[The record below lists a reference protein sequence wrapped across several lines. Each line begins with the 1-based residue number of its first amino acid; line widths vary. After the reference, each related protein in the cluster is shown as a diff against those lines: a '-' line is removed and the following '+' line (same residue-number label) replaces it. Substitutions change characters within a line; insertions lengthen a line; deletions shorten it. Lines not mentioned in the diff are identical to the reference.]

1 MIFALTDTQQMF
13 GDMLGKLLDAE
24 NDFEERRRR
33 LSGASPDRM
42 ALWPA
47 LAEQGILGA
56 TFPEEAGGFGGTMRD
71 IAVVMEEVGRKLV
84 VEPVLA
90 NALCGGILRAAG
102 EDLSALIA
110 GETVIALAHEEGYDP
125 FGLPETRAA
134 RAGEGYHINGR
145 KLVVRHADLAERFI
159 VTATLDGVAGAY
171 LVDARA
177 DGITRDSF
185 RLIDGS
191 SAATMEFLNVPARW
205 LAGNDVLVAALEQG
219 LVALA
224 AETVGIVTALNAAT
238 FAYLGT
244 RQQFGVPLA
253 SFQAL
258 QHRAADMFAAA
269 EEARALTEQ
278 AIEAMDAATPDR
290 SALASAVKAL
300 ADDAGRR
307 IGHEAVQMH
316 GGMGVSDELDV
327 SHYMRRLAA
336 IRAELGSADLHRAR
350 FAGLG
355 VNVVKDT
362 PFRAEVRAFVR
373 AHLPE
378 DIARKGAL
386 GMEIDKDDY
395 VRWQKI
401 LYEKGWFAGA
411 WPVEQGGAGWS
422 MEQQLVFLQESSVN
436 NAPMIIPYGVNMIGP
451 VLQEFGTDEQRAK
464 YLPGILSS
472 DTWWCQGYSEPN
484 SGSDLASLKTTAV
497 RDGDHYIV
505 NGTKMWTTEAH
516 WADMMHCLVR
526 TDREVKAQRGI
537 SMLLI
542 DMTSPGIEV
551 RPIVTIDGQHH
562 TNQLFLDNVRVP
574 AENLVGEEG
583 QGWTIAKFLL
593 SHERVAIADTGPK
606 LRLLKNIKAMLA
618 EVPSSSAKAR
628 LSEKLAGAEIELL
641 TLCALE
647 QSYVTKWA
655 GGASKDGPEASVLK
669 VRSTEI
675 LQKLSE
681 IALEIEGP
689 LGGAHDPE
697 DLHLKPH
704 GQFTPSQRASFMG
717 HQYLY
722 GRCWSIFG
730 GTNEIQRNL
739 IARSL
744 VSG

>member
-1 MIFALTDTQQMF
+1 MTFARTETQQMF
-13 GDMLGKLLDAE
+13 GDMLGRLLDAE

-33 LSGASPDRM
+33 LAAETPDRL

-56 TFPEEAGGFGGTMRD
+56 TLPEEAGGFGGSMRD
-71 IAVVMEEVGRKLV
+71 LAVVMEEVGRKLV

-90 NALCGGILRAAG
+90 SALCGSILHSAG
-102 EDLSALIA
+102 EDLSRLIS
-110 GETVIALAHEEGYDP
+110 GETVTALAHEEGYDP
-125 FGLPETRAA
+125 FALPETKATRD
-134 RAGEGYHINGR
+134 GDGYRLNGR
-145 KLVVRHADLAERFI
+145 KLVVRHADLAQQFI
-159 VTATLDGVAGAY
+159 VTATLDGAAGAY
-171 LVDARA
+171 LVEGNAA
-177 DGITRDSF
+177 GLVVDSY
-185 RLIDGS
+185 RMIDSS
-191 SAATMEFLNVPARW
+191 SAATVELSN
-205 LAGNDVLVAALEQG
+205 VAARRLGGNEQILGMVEKG

-224 AETVGIVTALNAAT
+224 AEAVGIISALNAAT

-244 RQQFGVPLA
+244 RKQFGVPLA

-258 QHRAADMFAAA
+258 QHRAADMYAAA
-269 EEARALTEQ
+269 EEARALTER
-278 AIEAMDAATPDR
+278 AIEALDAGAPDR
-290 SALASAVKAL
+290 SALASAAKAL
-300 ADDAGRR
+300 VDDAARK

-355 VNVVKDT
+355 VKVVQET
-362 PFRAEVRAFVR
+362 PFRAEVREFVR

-386 GMEIDKDDY
+386 GLEIHKEDY

-401 LYEKGWFAGA
+401 LHEKGWFGAG
-411 WPVEQGGAGWS
+411 WPVEHGGAGWNI
-422 MEQQLVFLQESSVN
+422 EQQLIFLQESSLN

-451 VLQEFGTDEQRAK
+451 VLQEFGTEEQRAK

-484 SGSDLASLKTTAV
+484 SGSDLASLKTSAV

-526 TDREVKAQRGI
+526 TDREVKPQRGI

-551 RPIVTIDGQHH
+551 QPIVTIDGQHH

-574 AENLVGEEG
+574 VENLVGEEG

-606 LRLLKNIKAMLA
+606 LRLLQNIKAMLA
-618 EVPSSSAKAR
+618 EVQPSPSRAR
-628 LSEKLAGAEIELL
+628 LADKLAGAEIELL

-647 QSYVTKWA
+647 QSYVSRWA
-655 GGASKDGPEASVLK
+655 EGASREGPEASVLK
-669 VRSTEI
+669 IRSTEI
-675 LQKLSE
+675 LQRLSE

-689 LGGAHDPE
+689 LGGAHDPS

-704 GQFTPSQRASFMG
+704 GQFTPAQRASFMA

-722 GRCWSIFG
+722 GRCWTIFG

>member
-1 MIFALTDTQQMF
+1 MTFARTETQQMF
-13 GDMLGKLLDAE
+13 GDMLGKLLNVE

-33 LSGASPDRM
+33 LAAETPDRL

-56 TFPEEAGGFGGTMRD
+56 TLPEAAGGFGGSMRD
-71 IAVVMEEVGRKLV
+71 LAVVMEEVGRKLV

-90 NALCGGILRAAG
+90 TALCGALLHAAG
-102 EDLSALIA
+102 EDVSSLIA
-110 GETVIALAHEEGYDP
+110 GKTILALAHEEGHDP
-125 FGLPETRAA
+125 FAQPGTRAVK
-134 RAGEGYHINGR
+134 AGDAYRLNGR
-145 KLVVRHADLAERFI
+145 KLVVRHADLADQFI
-159 VTATLDGVAGAY
+159 VTATLDGVTDAY
-171 LVDARA
+171 LVEAAAEGLVSDR
-177 DGITRDSF
+177 F
-185 RLIDGS
+185 RMIDGA
-191 SAATMEFLNVPARW
+191 SAATIELSN
-205 LAGNDVLVAALEQG
+205 VAARRIGSGEQIAATIEMG
-219 LVALA
+219 LLALA
-224 AETVGIVTALNAAT
+224 AEAVGILAVLNAAT

-244 RQQFGVPLA
+244 RKQFGVALA

-258 QHRAADMFAAA
+258 QHRAADMYSAA
-269 EEARALTEQ
+269 EEARALTDR
-278 AIEAMDAATPDR
+278 AIESFDAGAPDR

-300 ADDAGRR
+300 IDEAGRR

-336 IRAELGSADLHRAR
+336 IRAEFGSADLHRAR
-350 FAGLG
+350 FAGLR
-355 VNVVKDT
+355 VNLVQET
-362 PFRAEVRAFVR
+362 PFRAEVREFVR
-373 AHLPE
+373 THLPE

-386 GMEIDKDDY
+386 GLEIDKEDY

-401 LYEKGWFAGA
+401 LREKGWFAAG
-411 WPVEQGGAGWS
+411 WPVEHGGSGWS
-422 MEQQLVFLQESSVN
+422 LDQQLIFLQESSIN
-436 NAPMIIPYGVNMIGP
+436 NGPMIIPYGVNMIGP
-451 VLQEFGTDEQRAK
+451 VLQEFGTEEQRAK
-464 YLPGILSS
+464 HLPGILSS

-497 RDGDHYIV
+497 RDGDHYVV

-526 TDREVKAQRGI
+526 TDREVKPQRGI

-542 DMTSPGIEV
+542 DMNSPGIEV

-606 LRLLKNIKAMLA
+606 LRLLQNIKALLA
-618 EVPSSSAKAR
+618 EAPPSAVGSR
-628 LSEKLAGAEIELL
+628 LAEKLAGAEIELL

-655 GGASKDGPEASVLK
+655 AGASREGPEASVLK
-669 VRSTEI
+669 LRSTEI
-675 LQKLSE
+675 LQRLSE

-689 LGGAHDPE
+689 LGGAHDPA
-697 DLHLKPH
+697 DLHLRPH
-704 GQFTPSQRASFMG
+704 GQLTPSQRASLMA

-730 GTNEIQRNL
+730 GTSEIQRNL
-739 IARSL
+739 IAKSI

>member
-1 MIFALTDTQQMF
+1 MTFARTDTQQMF
-13 GDMLGKLLDAE
+13 GDMLGRLLDVE

-33 LSGASPDRM
+33 LAEETPDRL

-56 TFPEEAGGFGGTMRD
+56 TLPEEAGGFGGSMRD
-71 IAVVMEEVGRKLV
+71 LAVIMEQVGRKLV

-90 NALCGGILRAAG
+90 
-102 EDLSALIA
+102 SALA
-110 GETVIALAHEEGYDP
+110 GVILHSGGDDISTLIGGEQIVVLAHSEGYDP
-125 FGLPETRAA
+125 FLLPETTAVKD
-134 RAGEGYHINGR
+134 GEGYRLTGR
-145 KLVVRHADLAERFI
+145 KLAVRHADLAHQLL
-159 VTATLDGVAGAY
+159 VTATLDGEAGIYLVEAGADG
-171 LVDARA
+171 LVL
-177 DGITRDSF
+177 DSY

-191 SAATMEFLNVPARW
+191 SAATIELSK
-205 LAGNDVLVAALEQG
+205 VAARRIGGGDEITAAVERG
-219 LVALA
+219 VVALA
-224 AETVGIVTALNAAT
+224 AEAVGIITALNAAT

-244 RQQFGVPLA
+244 RKQFGLPLA

-258 QHRAADMFAAA
+258 QHRAADMYAAA
-269 EEARALTEQ
+269 EEARILTER
-278 AIEAMDAATPDR
+278 AIESFDSDASDR
-290 SALASAVKAL
+290 SALASAAKAL
-300 ADDAGRR
+300 VDDAARK

-336 IRAELGSADLHRAR
+336 IRAELGSADVHRAR

-355 VNVVKDT
+355 VNVVQET
-362 PFRAEVRAFVR
+362 PFRAEVRAFVQ
-373 AHLPE
+373 ANLPE

-386 GMEIDKDDY
+386 GLEIHKDDY

-401 LYEKGWFAGA
+401 LHEKGWF
-411 WPVEQGGAGWS
+411 GAGWPAEHGGADWS
-422 MEQQLVFLQESSVN
+422 IDQQLIFLQESSLN

-451 VLQEFGTDEQRAK
+451 VLQEFGNAEQCAK

-484 SGSDLASLKTTAV
+484 SGSDLASLKTSAV

-542 DMTSPGIEV
+542 DMNSPGIEV

-606 LRLLKNIKAMLA
+606 LRLAQNIKAMLRD
-618 EVPSSSAKAR
+618 VPPSPSRTR
-628 LSEKLAGAEIELL
+628 LAEKLAGAEIQLL
-641 TLCALE
+641 TLCAME
-647 QSYVTKWA
+647 QSYVSGWA
-655 GGASKDGPEASVLK
+655 EGASRDGPEASVLK

-675 LQKLSE
+675 LQLLSE

-689 LGGAHDPE
+689 LSAAHDPH
-697 DLHLKPH
+697 DLHLAPL
-704 GQFTPSQRASFMG
+704 GQFSPSQRASLMG

-744 VSG
+744 IAG

>member
-1 MIFALTDTQQMF
+1 MTFARTETQQMF
-13 GDMLGKLLDAE
+13 GDMLGRLLDVE
-24 NDFEERRRR
+24 NDFEARRHR
-33 LSGASPDRM
+33 LSAESPDRL

-47 LAEQGILGA
+47 LAEQGIVGA
-56 TFPEEAGGFGGTMRD
+56 TLPEDAGGFGGTMRD
-71 IAVVMEEVGRKLV
+71 LAVIMQEVGRKLV
-84 VEPVLA
+84 VEPVLSS
-90 NALCGGILRAAG
+90 ALSGAILHAGG
-102 EDLSALIA
+102 EDVSGLIG
-110 GETVIALAHEEGYDP
+110 GETITVFAHEESYDP
-125 FGLPETRAA
+125 FALPETKATKS
-134 RAGEGYHINGR
+134 EDGYRLNGR
-145 KLVVRHADLAERFI
+145 KSVVRHADLAGQFL
-159 VTATLDGVAGAY
+159 VTATLDGAAGVYLVEAGADG
-171 LVDARA
+171 LVQEAYRM
-177 DGITRDSF
+177 
-185 RLIDGS
+185 IDGS
-191 SAATMEFLNVPARW
+191 SAATMELSN
-205 LAGNDVLVAALEQG
+205 VAAR
-219 LVALA
+219 LVGGADLITAAVERGVIALA
-224 AETVGIVTALNAAT
+224 AEAVGIVTALNAAT
-238 FAYLGT
+238 FAYLST
-244 RQQFGVPLA
+244 RKQFGLPLA

-258 QHRAADMFAAA
+258 QHRAADMYAAA
-269 EEARALTEQ
+269 EEARVVTER
-278 AIEAMDAATPDR
+278 AIESFDTGAADR
-290 SALASAVKAL
+290 AALASAAKAL
-300 ADDAGRR
+300 VDDAARR

-336 IRAELGSADLHRAR
+336 IRAELGSADVHRAR

-355 VNVVKDT
+355 VNVVQES
-362 PFRAEVRAFVR
+362 PFRAEVREFVR

-386 GMEIDKDDY
+386 GLEIHKNDY

-401 LYEKGWFAGA
+401 LHDKGWFGAG
-411 WPVEQGGAGWS
+411 WPVKHGGAGWTID
-422 MEQQLVFLQESSVN
+422 QQLIFLQESSLN

-451 VLQEFGTDEQRAK
+451 VLQEFGNAEQCAK

-484 SGSDLASLKTTAV
+484 SGSDLASLKTSAV

-542 DMTSPGIEV
+542 DMNSPGIEV

-606 LRLLKNIKAMLA
+606 LRLLQNIKAMLA
-618 EVPSSSAKAR
+618 EVPASPSR
-628 LSEKLAGAEIELL
+628 LRLAEKLAGAEMELL
-641 TLCALE
+641 ALCALE
-647 QSYVTKWA
+647 ESYITQWA
-655 GGASKDGPEASVLK
+655 EGASRDGPEASVLK
-669 VRSTEI
+669 IRSTEI

-689 LGGAHDPE
+689 LGGAHDPH
-697 DLHLKPH
+697 DLHLAPH
-704 GQFTPSQRASFMG
+704 GQFTPSQRASLMG

-744 VSG
+744 LSS

>member
-1 MIFALTDTQQMF
+1 MSFARTETQQMF
-13 GDMLGKLLDAE
+13 GDMLGRLLDVE
-24 NDFEERRRR
+24 NDFEKRRHR
-33 LSGASPDRM
+33 LSAANADRL

-47 LAEQGILGA
+47 FAEQGILGA
-56 TFPEEAGGFGGTMRD
+56 TLPEEAGGFGGTMRD
-71 IAVVMEEVGRKLV
+71 LSVIMEEVGRKLV

-90 NALCGGILRAAG
+90 SALCGAILHAAG
-102 EDLSALIA
+102 EDVSSLIA
-110 GETVIALAHEEGYDP
+110 GETIVALAHEEGYDP
-125 FGLPETRAA
+125 FGPRETKAVA
-134 RAGEGYHINGR
+134 EGEGYRLTGR
-145 KLVVRHADLAERFI
+145 KLVVRHADLAHRFI
-159 VTATLDGVAGAY
+159 VSAAFEGTSDLY
-171 LVDARA
+171 LVD
-177 DGITRDSF
+177 RDAEGVVLDSC
-185 RLIDGS
+185 RMIDAA
-191 SAATMEFLNVPARW
+191 SAATIELTNVPARR
-205 LAGNDVLVAALEQG
+205 LGGDALISAALERG

-224 AETVGIVTALNAAT
+224 AEAVGIITALNSAT

-244 RQQFGVPLA
+244 RKQFGVPLA

-258 QHRAADMFAAA
+258 QHRAADMYAAA
-269 EEARALTEQ
+269 EEARALTER
-278 AIEAMDAATPDR
+278 AIDAIDSGAGDR
-290 SALASAVKAL
+290 SALASAAKAL
-300 ADDAGRR
+300 VDDAARKV
-307 IGHEAVQMH
+307 GHEAVQMH

-327 SHYMRRLAA
+327 SHYLRRLAA

-355 VNVVKDT
+355 VNAVRET
-362 PFRAEVRAFVR
+362 PFRAEVREFVR
-373 AHLPE
+373 AHLPA

-386 GMEIDKDDY
+386 GLEIHKEDY

-401 LYEKGWFAGA
+401 LLEKGWFAAG
-411 WPVEQGGAGWS
+411 WPAEHGGADWPIDK
-422 MEQQLVFLQESSVN
+422 QLIFLQESALN

-451 VLQEFGTDEQRAK
+451 VLQEFGNAEQQARF
-464 YLPGILSS
+464 LPGILSS

-526 TDREVKAQRGI
+526 TDKEVKPQRGI

-542 DMTSPGIEV
+542 DMNSPGIDV

-574 AENLVGEEG
+574 VENLVGEEG

-606 LRLLKNIKAMLA
+606 LRLLKNIKAMMAQVPASPSRDRLA
-618 EVPSSSAKAR
+618 
-628 LSEKLAGAEIELL
+628 EKLAGAEIELL
-641 TLCALE
+641 TLCELE
-647 QSYVTKWA
+647 QNYVSKWA
-655 GGASKDGPEASVLK
+655 EGASREGPEASVLK
-669 VRSTEI
+669 IRSTEI
-675 LQKLSE
+675 LQRLSE

-689 LGGAHDPE
+689 LGGAHDPH
-697 DLHLKPH
+697 DLHLEPG
-704 GQFTPSQRASFMG
+704 GQFSPAQLASFMG

-744 VSG
+744 VAG